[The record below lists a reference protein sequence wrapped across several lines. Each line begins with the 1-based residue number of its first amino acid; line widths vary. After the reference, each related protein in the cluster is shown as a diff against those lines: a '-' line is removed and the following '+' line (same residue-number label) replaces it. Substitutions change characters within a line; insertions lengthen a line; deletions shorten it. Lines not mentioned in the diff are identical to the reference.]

1 MDRTAELIIAVERAL
16 RAPSVHNTQPWRWRI
31 ADDAVQLHADWT
43 RHLVATDPDRRDLV
57 LSCGA
62 ALHHLLVAL
71 AARGLDAAVDRL
83 PDPDDTGH
91 LATVTLRPGAGLA
104 ADPALQRAIDRRRT
118 DRRRM
123 SHRPV
128 PLEHLRLLDEHARRA
143 GAVLIPVT
151 DPAMRQRLEAA
162 LADAATRQDWTPGYP
177 TELELW
183 TRRYAGA
190 RDGVPAGNIAPPL
203 VGAVTAAPLRQFP
216 RGRLDQPR
224 RMPGQ
229 EAGVD
234 ASELLVIS
242 TAGDDVA
249 DRLRAGEATSAVL
262 LAATTLGLA
271 STPLSQAVEVDATR
285 RALQRDILHIPEQ
298 PQIVLRIGW
307 PATQAAEI
315 PATPRRDLRS
325 VLLTR

>member
-1 MDRTAELIIAVERAL
+1 M
-16 RAPSVHNTQPWRWRI
+16 PSV
-31 ADDAVQLHADWT
+31 
-43 RHLVATDPDRRDLV
+43 
-57 LSCGA
+57 
-62 ALHHLLVAL
+62 
-71 AARGLDAAVDRL
+71 
-83 PDPDDTGH
+83 
-91 LATVTLRPGAGLA
+91 
-104 ADPALQRAIDRRRT
+104 
-118 DRRRM
+118 
-123 SHRPV
+123 
-128 PLEHLRLLDEHARRA
+128 
-143 GAVLIPVT
+143 
-151 DPAMRQRLEAA
+151 
-162 LADAATRQDWTPGYP
+162 
-177 TELELW
+177 
-183 TRRYAGA
+183 TRRSCSFGDGIVVNGVSPSRHTIGA
-190 RDGVPAGNIAPPL
+190 RKVS
-203 VGAVTAAPLRQFP
+203 AAPLRQFP

-224 RMPGQ
+224 RVPGQ

-285 RALQRDILHIPEQ
+285 RALQRDVLHIPEQ

-325 VLLTR
+325 VIVPR